1 MSSVTGVLRDH
12 RIRLDTEG
20 PSLDL
25 PLLFHW
31 GRQDNSV
38 GFYGCKITPEDIQNV
53 LLRLPSLGSTVANFG
68 LRPYEDAQANKRLE
82 LLLELAENVAVP
94 NAESAA
100 TTSDDIWR
108 ELAAV
113 NQDFRESVKMIPAE
127 RKPTIKFFRFGE
139 SPISGQDIRVK
150 KQYIV

>member
-1 MSSVTGVLRDH
+1 VQ
-12 RIRLDTEG
+12 LDSEG

-53 LLRLPSLGSTVANFG
+53 LLRLPAIGSTIANFG
-68 LRPYEDAQANKRLE
+68 LRPYEDAQANKRLD

-94 NAESAA
+94 NGESAA
-100 TTSDDIWR
+100 TMSDDIWR

-127 RKPTIKFFRFGE
+127 RRPSVKFFRFGE
-139 SPISGQDIRVK
+139 SPISGQDIRIK
-150 KQYIV
+150 KRYIV

>member
-1 MSSVTGVLRDH
+1 
-12 RIRLDTEG
+12 
-20 PSLDL
+20 
-25 PLLFHW
+25 
-31 GRQDNSV
+31 
-38 GFYGCKITPEDIQNV
+38 
-53 LLRLPSLGSTVANFG
+53 VANFG

-100 TTSDDIWR
+100 STSDDIWR

-150 KQYIV
+150 KRYIM

>member
-1 MSSVTGVLRDH
+1 VQQVLRDR
-12 RIRLDTEG
+12 RIRLENGG
-20 PSLDL
+20 PPINL

-53 LLRLPSLGSTVANFG
+53 LLRLPSLGPTVANFG
-68 LRPYEDAQANKRLE
+68 LRPYEDEQANKRLE
-82 LLLELAENVAVP
+82 LLLELAENVPMPDAT
-94 NAESAA
+94 SAA
-100 TTSDDIWR
+100 ATSDEIWR

-127 RKPTIKFFRFGE
+127 RRPTVKFFLFGQ
-139 SPISGQDIRVK
+139 SPVSAQDIRVK
-150 KQYIV
+150 KRYIV